1 MNIFVDADAFI
12 AANNDSDASH
22 KRASA
27 LIQKLKEEDVTLYT
41 SWDVIDEVATKLSYF
56 STKEASLAF
65 FDFIEKLG
73 VKVLYPDKLRSQLAK
88 KLFAKIKSKRV
99 SMTDVMNMVL
109 VEEFDLDCIFSFD
122 KVYKNQGF
130 VLLEDYLS

>member
-1 MNIFVDADAFI
+1 M
-12 AANNDSDASH
+12 
-22 KRASA
+22 
-27 LIQKLKEEDVTLYT
+27 
-41 SWDVIDEVATKLSYF
+41 
-56 STKEASLAF
+56 
-65 FDFIEKLG
+65 
-73 VKVLYPDKLRSQLAK
+73 YPDKLRSQLAK